1 VGSQKVSYNSSF
13 LYNSK
18 KGLRFKH
25 DKYASEQTEV
35 SSIIYNLEKFS
46 KVFFTYLYSLFF
58 FYIMYIFWTHLF
70 RIIISFTER
79 WTRPLFQVVTWN
91 HKAFSYSYRTEES
104 VRPP

>member
-1 VGSQKVSYNSSF
+1 MWGHKKFLTIVVSCITQ
-13 LYNSK
+13 K

-35 SSIIYNLEKFS
+35 SSIIIYNLEKFS

-79 WTRPLFQVVTWN
+79 WTRPLFQVVT
-91 HKAFSYSYRTEES
+91 
-104 VRPP
+104 